1 MKSKKFNDFDLVRK
15 LTEKGWKG
23 KYFGYNNFVT
33 YLSEKNETIATVI
46 YDNKRSLIVSVKF
59 EK

>member
-1 MKSKKFNDFDLVRK
+1 MHSNKFNDFDLARK
-15 LTEKGWKG
+15 LTDKGWKG
-23 KYFGYNNFVT
+23 KYFGYNNLVT